1 MAYENLLHWSVIGEY
16 YMLNL
21 IFDYLRSLM
30 LLAKKESFIG
40 EKNWVF

>member
-1 MAYENLLHWSVIGEY
+1 MAYEDLLHWSVIGEY

-30 LLAKKESFIG
+30 LQKLSLLLAKKIG
-40 EKNWVF
+40 FFE